1 MSFESFYHRDGDT
14 FVPTDATSSPW
25 DPRAQHG
32 GPPAALAAF
41 VLAERHPRED
51 AIFARISTDFL
62 GPIPKEPLR
71 VQTRVLRPGGRVE
84 LLEASFENPRDG
96 RLAMIVRAWRI
107 RVADRALPQ
116 APHAELPPALPAP
129 QATQFY
135 EGVDDGWGYGRATEW
150 RFVRGALH
158 ELGPADVWTR
168 VRIPLVAGTP
178 LDPLSRLLIVADS
191 TNGLSV
197 ELPVRDYLSIPPGLT
212 VTIGRYPEG
221 EWVYFSTRTQRQ
233 PHGVGIAEGRAADVD
248 GTLALIAQPL
258 LLEPRAVAQ
267 TT

>member
-1 MSFESFYHRDGDT
+1 MTAESFYEREGET

-41 VLAERHPRED
+41 VLAERHPRDD

-62 GPIPKEPLR
+62 GPIPKSPMRLH
-71 VQTRVLRPGGRVE
+71 TRVVRPGGRVE
-84 LLEASFENPRDG
+84 LLEATFEDPRDE
-96 RLAMIVRAWRI
+96 RVPMIVRAWRI
-107 RVADRALPQ
+107 RTAAQALPE
-116 APHAELPPALPAP
+116 AAAELPPPLPP
-129 QATQFY
+129 PEETQFY
-135 EGVDDGWGYGRATEW
+135 GGISDGWGYGRAIEW
-150 RFVRGALH
+150 RFVRGSLQ
-158 ELGPADVWTR
+158 ELGPSDVWSR

-178 LDPLSRLLIVADS
+178 LDPLSRLLVVADS
-191 TNGLSV
+191 TNGLSI

-212 VTIGRYPEG
+212 VTIGRYPDG
-221 EWVYFSTRTQRQ
+221 EWVYFATRTQRQ
-233 PHGVGIAEGRAADVD
+233 PHGVGIAEGRAADER

-258 LLEPRAVAQ
+258 LLEPRAVQ